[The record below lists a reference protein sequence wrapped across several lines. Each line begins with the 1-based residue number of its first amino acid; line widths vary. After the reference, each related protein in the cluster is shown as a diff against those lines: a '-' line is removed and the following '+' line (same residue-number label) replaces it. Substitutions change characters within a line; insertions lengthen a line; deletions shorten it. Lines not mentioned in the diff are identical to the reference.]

1 MPRADAGSAEC
12 FVYTFKEGLLSA
24 VAHDLKLRVTR
35 FSVDLADGAVTAEF
49 AADSLRVLHAL
60 REGREDPAALSEADR
75 RKIERNIVEEVLLAG
90 RYPTVRYVS
99 TSVVASAE
107 GFDIS
112 GELTLHGTRRPLRVQ
127 AKKVGSHFVAQVV
140 LHQPDF
146 GIKPYSAMLGALRIR
161 PDVRIELS
169 VPTSA
174 YGKTE

>member
-1 MPRADAGSAEC
+1 
-12 FVYTFKEGLLSA
+12 
-24 VAHDLKLRVTR
+24 
-35 FSVDLADGAVTAEF
+35 
-49 AADSLRVLHAL
+49 
-60 REGREDPAALSEADR
+60 
-75 RKIERNIVEEVLLAG
+75 
-90 RYPTVRYVS
+90 
-99 TSVVASAE
+99 
-107 GFDIS
+107 
-112 GELTLHGTRRPLRVQ
+112 VQ